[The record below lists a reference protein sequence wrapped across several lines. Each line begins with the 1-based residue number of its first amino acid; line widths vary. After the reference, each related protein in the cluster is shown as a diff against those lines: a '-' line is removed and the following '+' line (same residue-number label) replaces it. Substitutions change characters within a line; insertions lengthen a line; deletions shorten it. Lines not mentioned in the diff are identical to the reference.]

1 MGYGTDFLFTGS
13 GLIPPS
19 SNAHMYQAPILS
31 QLLHTIPRY
40 NLTLHRTN
48 NTFRIRDDV
57 YLEVRKRATDDG
69 DDVLANIP
77 PYIPTTSPFLYVRIT
92 NYN

>member
-1 MGYGTDFLFTGS
+1 MGGEASAEAMGYGTDFLFTGS

-31 QLLHTIPRY
+31 QLLHSIPRY

-57 YLEVRKRATDDG
+57 YLEVRETGRRLGK
-69 DDVLANIP
+69 
-77 PYIPTTSPFLYVRIT
+77 
-92 NYN
+92 

>member
-13 GLIPPS
+13 GLIPPQ
-19 SNAHMYQAPILS
+19 NEHQYQAPLLS

-48 NTFRIRDDV
+48 NTFRIRDEV
-57 YLEVRKRATDDG
+57 YLEVRHI
-69 DDVLANIP
+69 L
-77 PYIPTTSPFLYVRIT
+77 
-92 NYN
+92 